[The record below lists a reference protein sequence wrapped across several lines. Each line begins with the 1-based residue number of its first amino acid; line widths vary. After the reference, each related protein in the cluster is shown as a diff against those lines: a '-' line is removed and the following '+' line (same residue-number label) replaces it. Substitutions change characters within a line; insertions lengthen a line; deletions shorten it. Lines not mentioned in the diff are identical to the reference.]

1 MRRNTFLVSCVGGA
15 VALVAAGAVGTH
27 LLAGTESTS
36 ELDRHSSV
44 TVDGHRALSADIV
57 AGRTASRYH
66 ALPWVGRKV
75 TDVSCPTGLKA
86 VAGAM
91 ITCTGKGGDGRNVD
105 IPVRVVRADSH
116 SVTWTFQR

>member
-1 MRRNTFLVSCVGGA
+1 MTDGTAVGGLGPG
-15 VALVAAGAVGTH
+15 VAQDAHGAPHGRRR
-27 LLAGTESTS
+27 LGRGP
-36 ELDRHSSV
+36 LD
-44 TVDGHRALSADIV
+44 ADIV
-57 AGRTASRYH
+57 AGRTAGRYH
-66 ALPWVGRKV
+66 ALPWVGKEL

-91 ITCTGKGGDGRNVD
+91 ITCTGKGGDGRDAD